1 MTSSSLELSVI
12 WVVYVVVVAILIAI
26 ASIFIYVYQTP
37 RDRSPAVTIVCI
49 LTVTALFATILLQPV
64 DIALVSSTVVSKL
77 GHRKDWATQDEVD
90 KITHSLT
97 IVYYVL
103 YALDALLCLLVIP
116 FTYFWYEEYDEIAA
130 EEGKQDIL
138 RRLWGSF
145 KYTLAFA
152 ILTAILFIVGFFV
165 PIPKKE
171 EYGNELDYLKRFLT
185 ENRMSSVFCFVHLVL
200 HLQVLTCC
208 RWRTRFDLCTG
219 YPDNPWY
226 PALYPLHVGWLRNTP
241 GFFHQDYPFDFQSIP
256 ESKHCNATRSK
267 STEATPTR
275 MSMWRKHC
283 EFII

>member
-1 MTSSSLELSVI
+1 MTSSSLELSII
-12 WVVYVVVVAILIAI
+12 WVVYAVVVAFLLVL
-26 ASIFIYVYQTP
+26 ASIFISVSQTP

-90 KITHSLT
+90 EITHSLT

-130 EEGKQDIL
+130 EERKQCL
-138 RRLWGSF
+138 SRRLWGSF

-165 PIPKKE
+165 PIPKKG

-185 ENRMSSVFCFVHLVL
+185 ENRMSSVFCFAHLVM

-208 RWRTRFDLCTG
+208 RWRACFDLCTG
-219 YPDNPWY
+219 HPDNPWH
-226 PALYPLHVGWLRNTP
+226 PALYPLHIGWLRNTP

-256 ESKHCNATRSK
+256 EGKHCGATRSK

-283 EFII
+283 KFII